1 MGLQNAEANRR
12 RNHLPYC
19 VCICDLDKFKD
30 INDTFGHGL
39 GDEILVKF
47 ARFLQS
53 SVRETDCVARWGGE
67 EFLVVLTHTEGD
79 VAESTMNLMLD
90 RLRSVSKIVI
100 DGERLLS
107 ASIGVAEARGDGEVD
122 DTVVL
127 ADNALYQAKADGR
140 DKVVYFERKTGAA
153 TP

>member
-1 MGLQNAEANRR
+1 M
-12 RNHLPYC
+12 
-19 VCICDLDKFKD
+19 
-30 INDTFGHGL
+30 
-39 GDEILVKF
+39 
-47 ARFLQS
+47 
-53 SVRETDCVARWGGE
+53 
-67 EFLVVLTHTEGD
+67 LTHTEGD